1 VTTVPLPR
9 GSRRYP
15 DRPVAGVGAV
25 VIDGKGRVLLV
36 RRGTEPL
43 AGEWSL
49 PGGGVE
55 TGETL
60 EAAVR
65 REVLEEAGLIVDVGP
80 LVGVVDRILRDATG
94 EVEYHYVLVDY
105 RCRPTGG
112 VLAAAS
118 DAQEVV
124 WADPGDL
131 DRFGLAVQT
140 RDMIAHALAG

>member
-1 VTTVPLPR
+1 MTEAVGR
-9 GSRRYP
+9 RASRRYP

-25 VIDGKGRVLLV
+25 VINGEGRVLLV
-36 RRGTEPL
+36 RRGGEPL
-43 AGEWSL
+43 AGQWSL

-60 EAAVR
+60 ETAVR
-65 REVLEEAGLIVDVGP
+65 REVLEEASLIVDVGS
-80 LVGVVDRILRDATG
+80 LVGVVDRIQRDAKG
-94 EVEYHYVLVDY
+94 DVEYHYVLVDY

-118 DAQEVV
+118 DAQEAV

-131 DRFGLAVQT
+131 DRFGLTDQT
-140 RDMIAHALAG
+140 RDMIARALAG